1 MSIAESILVGRERN
15 RRQSKS
21 RSNGKKRAGQLRFE
35 KILSRGLYVFS
46 TNEREKTA
54 LSVWRAKNCVRLIR
68 LMPQKSRANH
78 QIIERKIQLTD
89 DDDDGSLFIVLRS
102 VWNQFSSAVLCL

>member
-46 TNEREKTA
+46 TNERGKNRT
-54 LSVWRAKNCVRLIR
+54 LSLAREELCSTDPTDAAEIARQPSNYRKKN
-68 LMPQKSRANH
+68 S
-78 QIIERKIQLTD
+78 TD
-89 DDDDGSLFIVLRS
+89 
-102 VWNQFSSAVLCL
+102 